1 MGCYCSQFSRL
12 IKNKQKTMNL
22 NVILLH
28 LSFLIMINLCK
39 CSYIVKKH
47 PFYSNTIEVNNG
59 PECNDEVDH
68 SRNKR
73 SLVNFLDLWI
83 NTLALT
89 GLRISYYPYQYIQSL
104 FGNHPKVIMIFYLLR
119 ILK

>member
-1 MGCYCSQFSRL
+1 
-12 IKNKQKTMNL
+12 MNRYR

-28 LSFLIMINLCK
+28 LSFLIMINLCTS
-39 CSYIVKKH
+39 SYIVKKH
-47 PFYSNTIEVNNG
+47 PIYSNTIEVNNNS
-59 PECNDEVDH
+59 PECDEGVAH

-73 SLVNFLDLWI
+73 SLVTFLDLWI

-104 FGNHPKVIMIFYLLR
+104 FGDHPKVKFYIYKVFE
-119 ILK
+119 IL